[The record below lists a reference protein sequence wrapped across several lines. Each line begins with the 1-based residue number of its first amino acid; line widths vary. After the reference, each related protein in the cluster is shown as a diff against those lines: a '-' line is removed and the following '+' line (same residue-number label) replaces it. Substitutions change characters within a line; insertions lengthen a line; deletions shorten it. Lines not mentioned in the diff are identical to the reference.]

1 MFNNG
6 GLLGFCIY
14 IVLFIKLNFW
24 IIWKWIWCID
34 IGKIDGLFIEDFYYF
49 LFDFFVKKYWNLFW
63 SLLFF
68 YYINFNWIIEILNFL
83 MIIIYFVG
91 LFVKDKIGKNK
102 IKLYFFFFN
111 IWYFKVWIINFK
123 VIYIDGIY

>member
-49 LFDFFVKKYWNLFW
+49 LFDFFVKKILKFILEFVVF
-63 SLLFF
+63 LLYKF
-68 YYINFNWIIEILNFL
+68 
-83 MIIIYFVG
+83 
-91 LFVKDKIGKNK
+91 
-102 IKLYFFFFN
+102 
-111 IWYFKVWIINFK
+111 
-123 VIYIDGIY
+123 